1 MSGALVCEAGCILE
15 QLDAHVGG
23 HGFTMPLDLGA
34 KGSCHI
40 GGNLATNAGARLF
53 ATLEHTLVDMRV
65 LIAAAAGSLAPDQVQ
80 ASAGGLRLL
89 RYGSLH
95 GSVLGLEVVLA
106 NGTVLDLL
114 TTLRKASS
122 WLIDISKLLC
132 PMRAPA
138 IGPIK

>member
-1 MSGALVCEAGCILE
+1 MNDAQVLISSTRAQVSGALVCEAGCILE
-15 QLDAHVGG
+15 QLDTHVGG

-40 GGNLATNAGARLF
+40 GGNLATNAGARPCHSG
-53 ATLEHTLVDMRV
+53 HTLVAMSV
-65 LIAAAAGSLAPDQVQ
+65 LMPAATAGSLPDQGQ
-80 ASAGGLRLL
+80 ATAGGLRLL

-114 TTLRKASS
+114 TTLRKACS
-122 WLIDISKLLC
+122 
-132 PMRAPA
+132 
-138 IGPIK
+138 

>member
-40 GGNLATNAGARLF
+40 GGNLATNAGARPC
-53 ATLEHTLVDMRV
+53 HTGHA
-65 LIAAAAGSLAPDQVQ
+65 LIEASEMMPAVAGSLPPDQRQ
-80 ASAGGLRLL
+80 APAGGLRLL

-114 TTLRKASS
+114 TTLRKACS
-122 WLIDISKLLC
+122 
-132 PMRAPA
+132 
-138 IGPIK
+138 